1 MSNAVF
7 GGIIFGIFALPLI
20 CIITFEL
27 LKSIHFILF
36 VDIPLI
42 IESETLRR
50 KLENG
55 KEKEVVPKWIQLM
68 TL

>member
-7 GGIIFGIFALPLI
+7 GGIIFGIFVLPLI